1 MSTEVVVPALGES
14 VTEAT
19 VAGWLKANGDIVAQ
33 DEPIVE
39 LETDKVTVEVNS
51 PTAGVLDFAN
61 FEVGETVD
69 VGAVLCIIKETTSDN
84 IDAIM
89 GKQSEV
95 TGDETKGVD
104 RTRSNDSA
112 TETLSPA
119 VRKILDE
126 NNLDPAQIVG
136 TGKDGRLLKGDVL
149 AVLNSKEAANT
160 VSESSAEEFHQA
172 ATLETKANSCR
183 EERVKMSRL
192 RQAVAS
198 RLKEAQ
204 NTAAMLTTYNEADM
218 SAVISMRNEFK
229 EA

>member
-69 VGAVLCIIKETTSDN
+69 VGAVLCVIKETTSDN

-149 AVLNSKEAANT
+149 AVLNGKEAANT

-172 ATLETKANSCR
+172 ATLETKANSRR
-183 EERVKMSRL
+183 EES
-192 RQAVAS
+192 QDEPVAAGRGQS
-198 RLKEAQ
+198 FKRSTKYCS
-204 NTAAMLTTYNEADM
+204 NADY
-218 SAVISMRNEFK
+218 I
-229 EA
+229 